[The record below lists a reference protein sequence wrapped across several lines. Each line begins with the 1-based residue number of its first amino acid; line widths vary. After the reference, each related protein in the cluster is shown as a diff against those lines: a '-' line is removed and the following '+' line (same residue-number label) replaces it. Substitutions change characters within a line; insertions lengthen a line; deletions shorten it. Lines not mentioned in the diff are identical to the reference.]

1 MTEAPPRTGTRQ
13 EPAAGTPTP
22 ANSSPTGP
30 GRGRRSVDG
39 ARGAGA
45 ATLRAIGHSLAAV
58 VRVWRRSLQVR
69 VGTTTVVVAGI
80 MVFLIGLFL
89 VDKVSNGVLKTK
101 RDAAVRQANLG
112 LPVAQSVLA
121 QIDAG
126 VYAEV
131 GAAAQQ
137 ITATLTAGGTSAG
150 LFSLGIGSVSDNVNR
165 EPLNVSVPLVA
176 ARGRAGRQSRRAV
189 RRRCTRVPIR
199 RRSCRDSSSASR

>member
-1 MTEAPPRTGTRQ
+1 M
-13 EPAAGTPTP
+13 
-22 ANSSPTGP
+22 
-30 GRGRRSVDG
+30 
-39 ARGAGA
+39 
-45 ATLRAIGHSLAAV
+45 

-89 VDKVSNGVLKTK
+89 VDKVFTGVLKTK

-137 ITATLTAGGTSAG
+137 IGATLTAGGTSAG

-165 EPLNVSVPLVA
+165 EPLNVGVPLSLREVVQDGNPPCSSA
-176 ARGRAGRQSRRAV
+176 GASAPQFEGARAGTHRGRAGEGPDGLFELYYQFPLTAEQQTIHWYSARSRWPASPWSSWCWSS
-189 RRRCTRVPIR
+189 RCW
-199 RRSCRDSSSASR
+199 